1 MRERE
6 LLEDIHERQSMRGAF
21 SRTDLGRNQK
31 HSIYIYIYIALE
43 RLWEAYILLCEQVL
57 GDIHEMR
64 DLLRDYLLRDCVQSK
79 NERFGVEGFIEESA
93 KDLVLIQCV
102 ATLMDKRFEVL

>member
-1 MRERE
+1 
-6 LLEDIHERQSMRGAF
+6 
-21 SRTDLGRNQK
+21 
-31 HSIYIYIYIALE
+31 
-43 RLWEAYILLCEQVL
+43 
-57 GDIHEMR
+57 MR